1 MKESV
6 SAAYFNTC
14 SYVSNHALLSI
25 AEPFNNNLEQR
36 TPAWKLMKAAADSK
50 AKEMNIQQAL
60 HEYGQLLRHPYV
72 MMVDPSVIR
81 TT

>member
-1 MKESV
+1 ML
-6 SAAYFNTC
+6 YIIT
-14 SYVSNHALLSI
+14 

-72 MMVDPSVIR
+72 IR
-81 TT
+81 L

>member
-1 MKESV
+1 ML
-6 SAAYFNTC
+6 YIIT
-14 SYVSNHALLSI
+14 

-72 MMVDPSVIR
+72 IR
-81 TT
+81 LFQ